1 MSYLF
6 VCVSPG
12 RRWARMLASLT
23 LPLWLLALGSVQ
35 ADPKKL
41 RIGTGDWAPYVDQKR
56 SDGGALARLISAVFA
71 EAGYQVEYVFHPWD
85 RNVLMLQQG
94 QLHAIMPYS
103 CASSRLNYG
112 ICSDTLVR
120 GEIVLFHR
128 RDQAFDW
135 ARVEDLL
142 KYRIGTTLG
151 YSYGPAFD
159 EALQAGRLN
168 VQQNGK
174 EDTGFRLLELGRVDL
189 HPQDRAVGYA
199 MLRRLFPQDG
209 GNITHHP
216 RQLNTEPLR
225 LLFRKDD
232 PEGASLLR
240 LFNAGLR
247 KFAERGDLQR
257 LQQALNT
264 GNADDWMPSI
274 SAHVAPD

>member
-1 MSYLF
+1 VSYLF

-23 LPLWLLALGSVQ
+23 LPLWLLALGAVQ
-35 ADPKKL
+35 AEPKKL

-56 SDGGALARLISAVFA
+56 RDGGALARLISAVFA

-103 CASSRLNYG
+103 CAPSRLNYG
-112 ICSDTLVR
+112 ICSDALVR

-135 ARVEDLL
+135 ARVEDLP

-159 EALQAGRLN
+159 EALQAGRLS

-174 EDTGFRLLELGRVDL
+174 EDTSFRLLELRRVDL

-199 MLRRLFPQDG
+199 MLRRLFPKDG

-232 PEGASLLR
+232 AKAANLLR

-247 KFAERGDLQR
+247 TFAERGDLQR

>member
-6 VCVSPG
+6 CSVSLK
-12 RRWARMLASLT
+12 RRWARMFASLA
-23 LPLWLLALGSVQ
+23 LPLLWVAMGPVQ
-35 ADPKKL
+35 AEPKKL
-41 RIGTGDWAPYVDQKR
+41 FIGTGDWAPYVDQER

-71 EAGYQVEYVFHPWD
+71 EAGYQVEYVFRPWD

-103 CASSRLNYG
+103 CTPSRLNYG

-128 RDQAFDW
+128 REQAFDW
-135 ARVEDLL
+135 TTVEDILS
-142 KYRIGTTLG
+142 YRIGTTLG

-159 EALQAGRLN
+159 AALQAGRLN
-168 VQQNGK
+168 IEQNGK
-174 EDTGFRLLELGRVDL
+174 EDTSFRLLELGRIDL

-199 MLRRLFPQDG
+199 MLRRLFPKDG
-209 GNITHHP
+209 GNIIHHP

-232 PEGASLLR
+232 PESVMLLR
-240 LFNAGLR
+240 KFNAGLR
-247 KFAERGDLQR
+247 EFANRGDLQR
-257 LQQALNT
+257 LQQALNS
-264 GNADDWMPSI
+264 GDADDWKPSQ
-274 SAHVAPD
+274 STPLARD

>member
-1 MSYLF
+1 
-6 VCVSPG
+6 
-12 RRWARMLASLT
+12 MLTCLT
-23 LPLWLLALGSVQ
+23 LPLLLAVLGPAQ
-35 ADPKKL
+35 AEPKTL
-41 RIGTGDWAPYVDQKR
+41 RIGTGDWAPYVDQDR
-56 SDGGALARLISAVFA
+56 SDGGALPRLISAVFA
-71 EAGYQVEYVFHPWD
+71 DADYRVEFIFHPWD

-103 CASSRLNYG
+103 CTPSRLNYG
-112 ICSDTLVR
+112 ICSDPLVR

-135 ARVEDLL
+135 TTVEDLL

-168 VQQNGK
+168 VVQNGK
-174 EDTGFRLLELGRVDL
+174 EDTSFRLLELGRVDL

-199 MLRRLFPQDG
+199 MLRRLFPADS
-209 GNITHHP
+209 GNIVHHP

-232 PEGASLLR
+232 PEGIKLLR
-240 LFNAGLR
+240 LFNARLR
-247 KFAERGDLQR
+247 DFAERGDLQR
-257 LQQALNT
+257 LQQALNS
-264 GNADDWMPSI
+264 GNADDWKPSTQTQ
-274 SAHVAPD
+274 AVRD